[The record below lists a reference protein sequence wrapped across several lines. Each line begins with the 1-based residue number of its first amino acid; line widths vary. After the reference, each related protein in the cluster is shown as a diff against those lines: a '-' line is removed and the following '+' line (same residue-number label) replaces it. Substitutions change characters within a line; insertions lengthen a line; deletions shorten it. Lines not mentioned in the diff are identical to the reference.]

1 MDGIKGRV
9 ILMTEVK
16 TIAVIGLGLIG
27 GSILKGLKD
36 KGFELLGIARRK
48 ETIDQALTE
57 KIISEGSTNLQLA
70 CKADI
75 IFVCTPINKTVETI
89 KLLSS
94 KVKPETIIT
103 DVASLKGEI
112 LDFINANQYPVRFI
126 GGHPM
131 AGTENKGLNA
141 SCENLFEAAKWV
153 LTPSKWSNQ
162 EDLIKISS
170 VIEKLGTKIVIA
182 DPVLHDKAVALI
194 SHMPLLLSQSLFGLV
209 ENYPDKDVSGL
220 AFILASSG
228 FRDMTRLASTN
239 PELSRDMI
247 IQNKENIVAAI
258 KELKKY
264 LGELEKELIENE
276 ENFVKT
282 IEKIAS
288 QRNQMYSLEGKN
300 LL

>member
-1 MDGIKGRV
+1 
-9 ILMTEVK
+9 MTEVK
-16 TIAVIGLGLIG
+16 TIVVIGLGLIG

-48 ETIDQALTE
+48 ETIEQALIE
-57 KIISEGSTNLQLA
+57 KIISEGSTNLELA
-70 CKADI
+70 CKADL
-75 IFVCTPINKTVETI
+75 IFVCTPINKTIETI

-103 DVASLKGEI
+103 DVAGLKGNI
-112 LDFINANQYPVRFI
+112 LGFINESQYPVRFI

-131 AGTENKGLNA
+131 SGTENKGLNA
-141 SCENLFEAAKWV
+141 SYENLFEGAKWV

-162 EDLIKISS
+162 ENLIKLSS
-170 VIEKLGTKIVIA
+170 VIEKLGAKIVIT

-194 SHMPLLLSQSLFGLV
+194 SHMPLFLSQSLFGTV
-209 ENYPDKDVSGL
+209 ENYPDKDVSEL

-239 PELSRDMI
+239 PELSKDML
-247 IQNKENIVAAI
+247 IQNKENIIMAV

-282 IEKIAS
+282 IEKTAS
-288 QRNQMYSLEGKN
+288 QRKQMYSPEGKN
-300 LL
+300 VL